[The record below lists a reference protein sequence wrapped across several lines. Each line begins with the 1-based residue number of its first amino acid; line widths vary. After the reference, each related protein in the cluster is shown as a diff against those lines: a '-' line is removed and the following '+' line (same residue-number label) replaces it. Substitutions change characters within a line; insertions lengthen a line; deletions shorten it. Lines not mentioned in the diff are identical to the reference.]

1 MNMPVR
7 VSVSLYYSLP
17 GFTFLK
23 SDFVYNL
30 QSLEYIRGSGVYIY
44 MASYVAVTITVTL
57 CKL

>member
-7 VSVSLYYSLP
+7 VSVSLCYSLP

-30 QSLEYIRGSGVYIY
+30 QSLEYIRGSGVYSLHGIICSCNNY
-44 MASYVAVTITVTL
+44 CNIM
-57 CKL
+57 